1 MQRVLLLSL
10 ATQGLDFS
18 VTTKI
23 IPEIVI
29 PELGLV
35 QKSLVVNTT
44 LVVTE

>member
-10 ATQGLDFS
+10 AAQGLDFS

-23 IPEIVI
+23 IAEIVI

-35 QKSLVVNTT
+35 QKSPVVNTT

>member
-10 ATQGLDFS
+10 ATKGLDFS

-35 QKSLVVNTT
+35 QKSPVVNTT